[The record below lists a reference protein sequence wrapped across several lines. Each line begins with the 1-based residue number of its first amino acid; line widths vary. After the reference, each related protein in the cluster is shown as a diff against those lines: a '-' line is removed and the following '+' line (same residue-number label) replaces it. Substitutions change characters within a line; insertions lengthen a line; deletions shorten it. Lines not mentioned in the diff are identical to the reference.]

1 MNLYVFKRHG
11 VPLLLLPTDKKV
23 ALKTLQ
29 TYLPQTTKAK
39 LVYHI
44 LSIAIRLNFVK
55 LLLKQ
60 HSLSGVAAELC
71 KIFNEDFQKGCL
83 GFLVCNPDHGDRV
96 IAVKRDGS
104 KFSIIKATT
113 IDKKTSI
120 QKEFDNIS
128 KFNGILGIPKV
139 ISTEATDKIFYFEMP
154 YYKKANN
161 ISIEDKRI
169 HELLLEWRKH
179 KIIHG
184 DFAPWN
190 LRETDSGE
198 LVAIDWEWAEE
209 KDDSSYDLIYAIKRI
224 GTLVNKIS
232 EDRIDEFVKTTISQS
247 KWMEDFVNNK

>member
-11 VPLLLLPTDKKV
+11 VPLLLLPTNKKV

-60 HSLSGVAAELC
+60 HTQNGVVAELC

-96 IAVKRDGS
+96 IAIKRDES

-139 ISTEATDKIFYFEMP
+139 ISSAETDKVFYFEMP
-154 YYKKANN
+154 YYKIANN
-161 ISIEDKRI
+161 ISIEDQRI

-209 KDDSSYDLIYAIKRI
+209 KDDLSYDLIYAIKRI
-224 GTLVNKIS
+224 GTLVNKIP
-232 EDRIDEFVKTTISQS
+232 DDAIDEFIKTTISQS
-247 KWMEDFVNNK
+247 KWMHDFVNKQ

>member
-60 HSLSGVAAELC
+60 HTLSGVSAELC
-71 KIFNEDFQKGCL
+71 KIFNKDFQKGCL

-96 IAVKRDGS
+96 IAVKRDES
-104 KFSIIKATT
+104 NFSIIKATT
-113 IDKKTSI
+113 VDKAVSI
-120 QKEFDNIS
+120 QKEFDNIT
-128 KFNGILGIPKV
+128 KFNGIVGVPKV
-139 ISTEATDKIFYFEMP
+139 ISSETNNNVFYFELP
-154 YYKKANN
+154 YYKKAKN
-161 ISIEDKRI
+161 ISIKDPRI
-169 HELLLEWRKH
+169 HKLLLEWRKH

-209 KDDSSYDLIYAIKRI
+209 KDDSSYDLVYALKRI
-224 GTLVNKIS
+224 GTLVNKIPEAS
-232 EDRIDEFVKTTISQS
+232 IDDFIKTTISQC
-247 KWMEDFVNNK
+247 KWMQDFFDNK